1 MQATPEYE
9 PDRLEGDG
17 SDRSWAD
24 PFAGGKLRAAEKD
37 RELQVV
43 KAKLQI
49 LTELLDAS
57 RAEQAQDVGRLRS
70 GPCGDS
76 REALLEA
83 SDLAAGHCARLNA
96 RVAELEKLL
105 EAAKSAHQVDRE
117 RLAQADK
124 VREEAEVLRAEL
136 NASKELWNELRAKRD
151 VAVMAE
157 NDARRTMLV
166 AIEEKE
172 KAQGE
177 KEKALASLD
186 SLLAQSSEAAQS
198 IAKLEAENG
207 RLSLTIE
214 QQERKETVV
223 KEELMWETAKIS
235 DLERELETERSE
247 SMCLRDKV
255 EQIMS
260 VHRDSRHGNVLAAAG
275 HPA

>member
-43 KAKLQI
+43 KAKLQM

-260 VHRDSRHGNVLAAAG
+260 VHRDYGWQITSNLI
-275 HPA
+275 